1 MGDLVRQHV
10 RLVSFFVLSIFLRAQ
25 SIAQPPSRR
34 LIDSLQHALATS
46 RSDNQRIQLL
56 TLLSGNY
63 FGIKPDSGMLLG
75 RKAIDLAIQSKRP
88 QEEAEA
94 RMALAA
100 CLWGVGQHLQAI
112 DEYRSV
118 IPIAEQSRNRKL
130 QARIHHGIA
139 INYGAIDKKETAIAY
154 LKKSLALQIQ
164 DRNDS
169 GAMGCYH
176 NLAHYSAAL
185 NQQPEA
191 LSYYE
196 QALIY
201 AQRAGHQRGIAFTHI
216 RLSELNGNLGNEV
229 VGLKFQEQAFD
240 RFKQLRDTVGMAECW
255 AVRGQINR
263 LQKNFAEAISCYQQA
278 IRLQRL
284 VHGQYFQ
291 RQLGGYWIDLATV
304 YQEAPKTGTTEQLA
318 KEAWS
323 NALNIGRATND
334 WGIGAKSAQALSELY
349 RNRKQPEE
357 ALRYFVEY
365 IRYRDSATNLEK
377 EKQNNLHELQTRY
390 NDSIADIKKLQEK
403 QVLIIRQ
410 ESALRE
416 ARITQTRLYALVVVA
431 MLALVL
437 SILLYRNRIQKLRF
451 RNEIQL
457 SAQEQERKSV
467 ALQKQIREATL
478 SALQAQMNPHF
489 IFNSLNV
496 IQSFVYAGDK
506 EQASRLIGTF
516 SELVRQTLQFSRS
529 ALISL
534 EEELSFIRSYT
545 ELEANRMGADLS
557 IRYQIDSQLNLKSI
571 QLPPLLI
578 QPFVEN
584 ALRHGLY
591 HKEGL
596 RQLTIHVS
604 GTNDS
609 VCIEVDD
616 NGIGRT
622 AAKTYASQA
631 DHLSFSTGA
640 NAERMALMNQ
650 FGNRQVE
657 LQIIDKTAADGSSDG
672 TTVRIH
678 ITQNTNPETTAYE
691 SHSDR

>member
-1 MGDLVRQHV
+1 M
-10 RLVSFFVLSIFLRAQ
+10 
-25 SIAQPPSRR
+25 
-34 LIDSLQHALATS
+34 
-46 RSDNQRIQLL
+46 
-56 TLLSGNY
+56 
-63 FGIKPDSGMLLG
+63 
-75 RKAIDLAIQSKRP
+75 
-88 QEEAEA
+88 
-94 RMALAA
+94 
-100 CLWGVGQHLQAI
+100 
-112 DEYRSV
+112 
-118 IPIAEQSRNRKL
+118 
-130 QARIHHGIA
+130 
-139 INYGAIDKKETAIAY
+139 
-154 LKKSLALQIQ
+154 
-164 DRNDS
+164 
-169 GAMGCYH
+169 
-176 NLAHYSAAL
+176 
-185 NQQPEA
+185 
-191 LSYYE
+191 
-196 QALIY
+196 
-201 AQRAGHQRGIAFTHI
+201 
-216 RLSELNGNLGNEV
+216 
-229 VGLKFQEQAFD
+229 
-240 RFKQLRDTVGMAECW
+240 
-255 AVRGQINR
+255 
-263 LQKNFAEAISCYQQA
+263 
-278 IRLQRL
+278 
-284 VHGQYFQ
+284 
-291 RQLGGYWIDLATV
+291 
-304 YQEAPKTGTTEQLA
+304 
-318 KEAWS
+318 
-323 NALNIGRATND
+323 NIGRVTND

-416 ARITQTRLYALVVVA
+416 AHITETRLYALIGIA
-431 MLALVL
+431 TLALL
-437 SILLYRNRIQKLRF
+437 ISILLYRNRIQKLRF
-451 RNEIQL
+451 RNEMQL
-457 SAQEQERKSV
+457 STQEQERKSV

-496 IQSFVYAGDK
+496 IQSFVYADDK

-529 ALISL
+529 NLISL

-545 ELEANRMGADLS
+545 ELEVNRMGADLS
-557 IRYQIDSQLNLKSI
+557 IAYEIDPELNLKSI

-591 HKEGL
+591 HKEGP
-596 RQLTIHVS
+596 RHLTIHVS
-604 GTNDS
+604 GTNES

-616 NGIGRT
+616 NGIGRA

-650 FGNRQVE
+650 FGNMQVD
-657 LQIIDKTAADGSSDG
+657 LQIIDKTATDGSPDG